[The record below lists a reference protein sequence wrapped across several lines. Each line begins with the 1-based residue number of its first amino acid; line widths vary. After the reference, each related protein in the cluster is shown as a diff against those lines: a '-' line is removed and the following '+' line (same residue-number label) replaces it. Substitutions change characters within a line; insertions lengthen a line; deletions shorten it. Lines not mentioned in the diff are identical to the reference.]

1 MARDFNERQI
11 MHGHGGYLWFNGK
24 PVVTLQSVEMKI
36 NGDYEEINVCG
47 DTATYRIYNGYSGE
61 GSFSFLK
68 MDSDIMS
75 YIANGFLTGDI
86 PETTILTKQNVP
98 NTNKQE
104 RIAVHDVTFDEAT
117 LAKFEKKAM
126 TETEVPFKFG
136 RFEILE
142 TI

>member
-11 MHGHGGYLWFNGK
+11 AHGHGGHLWFNGQK
-24 PVVTLQSVEMKI
+24 VVTLQSVEIKI
-36 NGDYEEINVCG
+36 NGDFEEVNACG
-47 DTATYRIYNGYSGE
+47 DTATYRVYNGYSGE

-68 MDSDIMS
+68 TDSDIMS
-75 YIANGFLTGDI
+75 YIAEGFLTGDI
-86 PETTILTKQNVP
+86 QETTIITKQEIP

-117 LAKFEKKAM
+117 LANFEAKSITKI
-126 TETEVPFKFG
+126 EIPFKFG
-136 RFEILE
+136 RFEVLE